1 MKKKAILTGLI
12 LTVLVL
18 GSCSKKA
25 EIKTN
30 ASKETEVSSQKELKI
45 SSSTFKGE
53 LSEVPIIDE
62 DTVMLTFEK
71 VTAIK
76 DEDNLIDSLNANG
89 VVLLADMTIFDKE
102 MKPENFKIGSIL
114 EFELETPTAMTYS
127 IPPQVAGNSIKR
139 ISLTK

>member
-1 MKKKAILTGLI
+1 MFKKEEL
-12 LTVLVL
+12 
-18 GSCSKKA
+18 
-25 EIKTN
+25 KTN
-30 ASKETEVSSQKELKI
+30 VSKETEVSSQKELKI

-62 DTVMLTFEK
+62 DTVILAFEK
-71 VTAIK
+71 IIAIK
-76 DEDNLIDSLNANG
+76 DEDNLLDSLNANG

-102 MKPENFKIGSIL
+102 MKPEDFKVGSLI

-139 ISLTK
+139 VSLAK

>member
-18 GSCSKKA
+18 GACSKKA